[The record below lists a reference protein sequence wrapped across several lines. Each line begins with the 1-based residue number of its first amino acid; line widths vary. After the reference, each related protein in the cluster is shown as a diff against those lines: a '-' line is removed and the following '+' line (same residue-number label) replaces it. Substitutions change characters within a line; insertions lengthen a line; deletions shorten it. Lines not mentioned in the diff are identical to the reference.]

1 MLKTRRPELP
11 VCEELNKTLNLSAT
25 IPSGDIVECD
35 KKSKK

>member
-11 VCEELNKTLNLSAT
+11 VSEDLNKTLNLSAT
-25 IPSGDIVECD
+25 IPSGEILEGD